1 MKQTNTRAM
10 VETAFL
16 AAIVVVLTVIGA
28 SLPVLSLLATI
39 VAPAAIAT
47 VGIRWGVRYS
57 CSAAVVAFV
66 IVSILLGPLTAVG
79 TILMYAVPSIFI
91 GLGFRPL

>member
-47 VGIRWGVRYS
+47 VGIRW
-57 CSAAVVAFV
+57 
-66 IVSILLGPLTAVG
+66 L
-79 TILMYAVPSIFI
+79 
-91 GLGFRPL
+91 

>member
-28 SLPVLSLLATI
+28 NLPVLSLLATI

-47 VGIRWGVRYS
+47 VGIRYNLKIICNPIFHHS
-57 CSAAVVAFV
+57 IQDNAFLHPLDF
-66 IVSILLGPLTAVG
+66 LLQ
-79 TILMYAVPSIFI
+79 
-91 GLGFRPL
+91 